1 MAMSWVIA
9 GGGTGGHVTPALAL
23 GEALRERGERVLF
36 LGSKRGLETKLV
48 PAAGF
53 ELTALPSQQVMGR
66 SLLGRVRGV
75 FGIIR
80 CGFAARRELKRVAAD
95 VVISVGGYAAMPAI
109 LAAIATRTPMALVE
123 PNAIPGRV
131 NRLSSRFARRVF
143 AGFEVATKRLAA
155 GERGRCVGIPL
166 RRSLIDAFPDSGAR
180 REATPPYRLLVFGG
194 SQGARQINEAMMS
207 AAARLVAHE
216 VDVEVFHCS
225 GDADLERVQRAY
237 DEAGLRA
244 EVVGFEPNLPQRY
257 LWADLAICR
266 SGALTV
272 AELAL
277 AGLPSLLVPYP
288 YAADDHQ
295 AANAEELER
304 RGAARRLTGLDAPEQ
319 SGDRVAEALED
330 LFGKPEQLA
339 TMSAAARRFARPDA
353 ARDIVE
359 SCFGMIAGSSGEPRR
374 EVVS

>member
-36 LGSKRGLETKLV
+36 LGSERGLETKLV

-53 ELTALPSQQVMGR
+53 ELAALPSQQVMGR

-75 FGIIR
+75 LGILR
-80 CGFAARRELKRVAAD
+80 CSSAARRELKRVAAD

-109 LAAIATRTPMALVE
+109 LAAVLTRTPMALVE

-143 AGFEVATKRLAA
+143 AGFEVAAQRLAA
-155 GERGRCVGIPL
+155 GDRGRCVGIPL
-166 RRSLIDAFPDSGAR
+166 RRSLIDAFPTSEAR
-180 REATPPYRLLVFGG
+180 REATSPFRLLVFGG

-207 AAARLVAHE
+207 AATRLAALE
-216 VDVEVFHCS
+216 IEIEVFHCT
-225 GDADLERVQRAY
+225 GKADLQRVQRAY

-244 EVVGFEPNLPQRY
+244 EVVSFEPNLPQRY

-304 RGAARRLTGLDAPEQ
+304 RGAARRLSGLDDPEQ
-319 SGDRVAEALED
+319 AGVRVAEAIGD

-339 TMSAAARRFARPDA
+339 SMSAAARGFARPDA

-359 SCFGMIAGSSGEPRR
+359 SCLEMLASNSGEPQR
-374 EVVS
+374 EVAS